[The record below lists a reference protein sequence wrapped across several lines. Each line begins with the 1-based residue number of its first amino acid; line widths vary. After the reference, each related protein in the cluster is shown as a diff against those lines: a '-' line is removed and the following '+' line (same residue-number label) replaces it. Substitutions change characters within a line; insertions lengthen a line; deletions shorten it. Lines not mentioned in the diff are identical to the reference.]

1 MKKRGRFLLFCCLW
15 LLLVVSMT
23 FVLYGCA
30 QESEPQNPVEP
41 PDTEVE
47 ETGVTDPLTGQ
58 KVSEVVPLIAVM
70 VDNLGPARPQ
80 TGLGE
85 AGVVYEMETEAK
97 ITRFMALFAGDPPS
111 VVGPVRSARSYY
123 LQICKE
129 WDAIFAHVGGSK
141 DAIANIK
148 RWGIR
153 DLDQFAN
160 KGEFWRDKSRKAPH
174 NVYLNIDEATAGKDL
189 MMEPHWR
196 FGDLPDGDPDYQKI
210 SFNYGNNNNVTYEFA
225 ADKKRYLRYING
237 SPHTDRES
245 GEQIAV
251 TNIVLQY
258 ADHHYRGDGSA
269 RIDIQLIGSG
279 RAEYFLAG
287 QYQEGS
293 WRKDSID
300 SPTKFFDSYGQEII
314 FPRGNTWVQVLRPQ
328 TAVEKL

>member
-1 MKKRGRFLLFCCLW
+1 MI
-15 LLLVVSMT
+15 
-23 FVLYGCA
+23 FVFYGCA
-30 QESEPQNPVEP
+30 QQESEPQLPVEAVEP

-47 ETGVTDPLTGQ
+47 EPGVTDPLTGQ
-58 KVSEVVPLIAVM
+58 QVSEVGPLIAVM

-129 WDAIFAHVGGSK
+129 WDAIYAHVGGSK
-141 DAIANIK
+141 DAVANIK

-153 DLDQFAN
+153 DLDQYAN

-174 NVYLNIDEATAGKDL
+174 NVYLNIDKATAGKDPI
-189 MMEPHWR
+189 MDPHWR

-210 SFNYGNNNNVTYEFA
+210 SFNYGKNNNVSYEFV
-225 ADKKRYLRYING
+225 ADKKRYLRNING
-237 SPHTDRES
+237 SPHSDRES

-251 TNIVLQY
+251 TNVVLQY

-269 RIDIQLIGSG
+269 RIDIQVIGSG

-300 SPTKFFDSYGQEII
+300 SPTKFYDSNGQEII
-314 FPRGNTWVQVLRPQ
+314 FPRGNTWVQVLRPE